1 MRNKFD
7 KFKEEEKTTSQPNQT
22 NEKDEKPIKSEKNE
36 NKVQKSFS
44 SDKTREGFCTNL
56 MIILGTELKNITD
69 ESKCQLK
76 NLVIEIDEG
85 EFNLKIYFRGF
96 FLFFKIY

>member
-22 NEKDEKPIKSEKNE
+22 NE

-44 SDKTREGFCTNL
+44 SDKTREGFCKNL
-56 MIILGTELKNITD
+56 LIILGTELKNPTD

-85 EFNLKIYFRGF
+85 EFNLKIYFRE
-96 FLFFKIY
+96 FLYF